1 MAATAADTEGNV
13 REVITSRIDLSY
25 DGTEFSGWAM
35 QPGKRTV
42 EQALRDAFLR
52 LGRDPVPTLTVAGRT
67 DSGVHASGQVVSYKG
82 TPLEVEALNSV
93 LPQDV
98 VVRNCAEAPGFDAR
112 ADATSRAYRYRLL
125 LTRNRP
131 LHARRTAVWEPKK
144 VDRAILH
151 ECAAM
156 VAGKPDLTAFTPRQ
170 TYHQRFQRNVYT
182 ALWVETET
190 EEGLQMDFMVEAESF
205 LRHQNRVMV
214 GTMLE
219 TARGVHTVEHFAS
232 LLEGRPRSEA
242 GATAPPHGL
251 TLLGV
256 GYGERVLP

>member
-1 MAATAADTEGNV
+1 M
-13 REVITSRIDLSY
+13 RETQTSRIDLAY
-25 DGTEFSGWAM
+25 DGTDFSGWAM

-67 DSGVHASGQVVSYKG
+67 DAGVHAAGQVVSYPGK
-82 TPLEVEALNSV
+82 PLEVEALNSV
-93 LPQDV
+93 LPPDV
-98 VVRNCAEAPGFDAR
+98 AVRSCVEAAGFDAR

-144 VDRAILH
+144 VDKEILH

-170 TYHQRFQRNVYT
+170 TYHRRFERNVYS
-182 ALWVETET
+182 AEWVEAET
-190 EEGLQMDFMVEAESF
+190 EEGLQLDFMVEAESF
-205 LRHQNRVMV
+205 MRHQNRVMV

-219 TARGVHTVEHFAS
+219 TARGLHTVDHFRS

>member
-1 MAATAADTEGNV
+1 MAATAADKEGNV
-13 REVITSRIDLSY
+13 REATTSRIDLSY
-25 DGTEFSGWAM
+25 DGTDFKGWAM

-42 EQALRDAFLR
+42 EQALRDAFIR
-52 LGRDPVPTLTVAGRT
+52 LGRDPVPTITVAGRT
-67 DSGVHASGQVVSYKG
+67 DSGVHALRQVVSHPG
-82 TPLEVEALNSV
+82 EPLEVEALNAY
-93 LPQDV
+93 LPPDV
-98 VVRNCAEAPGFDAR
+98 VVRASHEAEGFDAR
-112 ADATSRAYRYRLL
+112 ANATSRAYRYRLL

-131 LHARRTAVWEPKK
+131 LHARQTALWEPKQLDK
-144 VDRAILH
+144 AILH

-170 TYHQRFQRNVYT
+170 TYHLRFQRNIFS
-182 ALWVETET
+182 ARWEETET
-190 EEGLQMDFMVEAESF
+190 EEGLQMDFLVEAESF
-205 LRHQNRVMV
+205 MRHQNRVMV

-219 TARGVHTVEHFAS
+219 TARGVHTVDHFAA
-232 LLEGRPRSEA
+232 LLQGRPRSEA